1 MVENQKIK
9 KMKFFYC
16 LVTLLTGLLISLNAQ
31 TNTNLIAKSEEE
43 CKIDKSKVGNL
54 DSTDY
59 YMLYA
64 DELDSLLSVWYNG
77 SSANIVSFLEPSNEL
92 IDETLNL
99 DSLYAAR
106 LARIPSLFPLTY
118 NADVRKFIELYAV
131 RKRNFSGRILGL
143 TKIYFPL
150 FEEVLLKLDMPFEL
164 KNLAIIESALNPS
177 AVSRVG
183 ATGLWQFM
191 YPTGKMYGLEVNT
204 FIDERRD
211 PVKSTYAAANY
222 LKDLHKIYND
232 WELAL
237 AAYNCGPGNVNK
249 AIRRSGGKTSFWETY
264 NYLPKETR
272 GYVPAF
278 IAATYTMHYY
288 NEHGIVAIE
297 PDFPYAT
304 DTVMVH
310 KELHLQ
316 QIATVLGI
324 PLETIQKLN
333 PQYRRDIIPAVNT
346 AFPLV
351 LPIEQSLA
359 FDELRDSI
367 HAYNYDT
374 YLASF
379 KVVSYTPP
387 TTSLANNST
396 GNKKYH
402 TVQKGESL
410 SILSNRYGISVA
422 EIKYMNRIKTN
433 SIHPGQRLHIGYDG
447 SAEIQIAEKTDTNLK
462 QNTPTVLDSNNT
474 NLNVY
479 LASEGNMTKNQTQNQ
494 KTYRVNQGDTLWG
507 IAQKYPGITHHE
519 IIEYN
524 KLGENPK
531 IRPGQVLK
539 IPQTSN
545 TVN

>member
-1 MVENQKIK
+1 
-9 KMKFFYC
+9 MKFFYG
-16 LVTLLTGLLISLNAQ
+16 LVVLLTGLLFSLNAQ
-31 TNTNLIAKSEEE
+31 TNTNLLAKSEQD
-43 CKIDKSKVGNL
+43 CRIDKNKVENT

-59 YMLYA
+59 YMLIV
-64 DELDSLLSVWYNG
+64 DELDSLLSLWYNG
-77 SSANIVSFLEPSNEL
+77 SSANIVSFLEPSTEL
-92 IDETLNL
+92 VDDNQNL

-150 FEEVLLKLDMPFEL
+150 FEEVLLKLDVPLEL

-191 YPTGKMYGLEVNT
+191 YPTGKMYGLEVNS

-249 AIRRSGGKTSFWETY
+249 AIRRSGGKKNFWEIY
-264 NYLPKETR
+264 DFLPKETR

-297 PDFPYAT
+297 PDFPLAT
-304 DTVMVH
+304 DTVMIH
-310 KELHLQ
+310 KEIHLQ

-346 AFPLV
+346 AFPLI
-351 LPIEQSLA
+351 LPIQQSLA

-387 TTSLANNST
+387 ATNLAKT
-396 GNKKYH
+396 GAGNKKYH

-410 SILSNRYGISVA
+410 NILSNKYGISVA
-422 EIKYMNRIKTN
+422 EIKYMNKIKST

-462 QNTPTVLDSNNT
+462 PNTPVVLDSNNT
-474 NLNVY
+474 KLNMQ
-479 LASEGNMTKNQTQNQ
+479 LASEGNMSKIQAQSS

-524 KLGENPK
+524 NLGENPR

-545 TVN
+545 SIN

>member
-1 MVENQKIK
+1 
-9 KMKFFYC
+9 MKFFYC
-16 LVTLLTGLLISLNAQ
+16 IIIIFTGFLSPLSAQ
-31 TNTNLIAKSEEE
+31 INIQTSTPSGEE
-43 CKIDKSKVGNL
+43 CRVDKSILDNS

-59 YMLYA
+59 YTMITN
-64 DELDSLLSVWYNG
+64 ELDSLLSLWYNG
-77 SSANIVSFLEPSNEL
+77 SASNMVSFLEPVAASN
-92 IDETLNL
+92 DDNVNL

-106 LARIPSLFPLTY
+106 LARIPSLIPMTY
-118 NADVRKFIELYAV
+118 NADVRRYIDLYAV

-150 FEEVLLKLDMPFEL
+150 FEEVLDKYNMPMEL
-164 KNLAIIESALNPS
+164 KNLAIIESALNPN

-211 PVKSTYAAANY
+211 PVKSTIAAANY

-249 AIRRSGGKTSFWETY
+249 AIRRSGGKTSFWEIY

-379 KVVSYTPP
+379 KVVNYTPP
-387 TTSLANNST
+387 ATNLANNGT

-402 TVQKGESL
+402 TVQRGESL
-410 SILSNRYGISVA
+410 NILSNKYGISVA
-422 EIKYMNRIKTN
+422 EIKYMNRLKSS
-433 SIHPGQRLHIGYDG
+433 SIHPGQRLHIGYDS

-462 QNTPTVLDSNNT
+462 QNTPIVLDSNNT
-474 NLNVY
+474 NLNTQ
-479 LASEGNMTKNQTQNQ
+479 LASEGKIIKAQQGLQ
-494 KTYRVNQGDTLWG
+494 TYRVNQGDTLWS

-519 IIEYN
+519 IIKYN
-524 KLGENPK
+524 NLGENPK

-539 IPQTSN
+539 IPQTPNSTN
-545 TVN
+545 

>member
-1 MVENQKIK
+1 
-9 KMKFFYC
+9 MKFFYC
-16 LVTLLTGLLISLNAQ
+16 LITFLIGLLFNLNAQ
-31 TNTNLIAKSEEE
+31 INTNIATQSELE
-43 CKIDKSKVGNL
+43 CKVDKSKVENL
-54 DSTDY
+54 DSADY
-59 YMLYA
+59 YMVVA
-64 DELDSLLSVWYNG
+64 DELDSLLSLWYNG
-77 SSANIVSFLEPSNEL
+77 SSANMVSFMEPSTES
-92 IDETLNL
+92 IDKNINL
-99 DSLYAAR
+99 DSLYSAR
-106 LARIPSLFPLTY
+106 LANIPSLFPLTY
-118 NADVRKFIELYAV
+118 NSDVRKFIELYAV

-150 FEEVLLKLDMPFEL
+150 FEEILLKLDMPLEL

-211 PVKSTYAAANY
+211 PIKSTYAAANY

-249 AIRRSGGKTSFWETY
+249 AIRRSGGKTSFWEIY

-379 KVVSYTPP
+379 KVVNYTPP
-387 TTSLANNST
+387 ATNLANNGT

-402 TVQKGESL
+402 TVQRGESL
-410 SILSNRYGISVA
+410 NIVSNKYGISVA
-422 EIKYMNRIKTN
+422 EIKYMNRLKSS
-433 SIHPGQRLHIGYDG
+433 SIHPGQRLHIGYDS

-462 QNTPTVLDSNNT
+462 QNTPIVLDSNNT
-474 NLNVY
+474 NLNTQ
-479 LASEGNMTKNQTQNQ
+479 LASEGKIIKAQQGLQ
-494 KTYRVNQGDTLWG
+494 TYRVNQGDTLWS

-519 IIEYN
+519 IIKYN
-524 KLGENPK
+524 NLGENPK

-539 IPQTSN
+539 IPQTPNSTN
-545 TVN
+545 

>member
-1 MVENQKIK
+1 
-9 KMKFFYC
+9 MKFFYC
-16 LVTLLTGLLISLNAQ
+16 LATFLTGLLFSLNAQ
-31 TNTNLIAKSEEE
+31 INTNIESQSDLE
-43 CKIDKSKVGNL
+43 CKVDKSKIENL
-54 DSTDY
+54 DSADY
-59 YMLYA
+59 YMLVA
-64 DELDSLLSVWYNG
+64 DELDSLLSLWYNG
-77 SSANIVSFLEPSNEL
+77 SSDNMVSFMEPSTVPINNN
-92 IDETLNL
+92 INL

-106 LARIPSLFPLTY
+106 LANIPSLFPLTY
-118 NADVRKFIELYAV
+118 NSDVRKFIELYAV

-150 FEEVLLKLDMPFEL
+150 FEDILLKLDMPFEL

-211 PVKSTYAAANY
+211 PIKSTYAAANY

-249 AIRRSGGKTSFWETY
+249 AIRRSGGKTSFWGIY
-264 NYLPKETR
+264 KYLPKETR

-297 PDFPYAT
+297 PDFPLAT
-304 DTVMVH
+304 DTVMIH

-324 PLETIQKLN
+324 SLETIQKLN

-379 KVVSYTPP
+379 KVVNYTPP
-387 TTSLANNST
+387 AKKLAHNSA

-402 TVQKGESL
+402 TVRKGESL
-410 SILSNRYGISVA
+410 NIISNKYGISVA
-422 EIKYMNRIKTN
+422 EIKYMNKLKSN
-433 SIHPGQRLHIGYDG
+433 SIHPGQRLHTGYDD

-462 QNTPTVLDSNNT
+462 PNTPVVLDSSNT
-474 NLNVY
+474 NLNIQ
-479 LASEGNMTKNQTQNQ
+479 LASEGKTVKIQTQRPQ
-494 KTYRVNQGDTLWG
+494 TYRVTQGDTLWG
-507 IAQKYPGITHHE
+507 IAQKYPGVTHHQ

-524 KLGENPK
+524 NLGENPK

-545 TVN
+545 PTN

>member
-1 MVENQKIK
+1 
-9 KMKFFYC
+9 MKFFYC
-16 LVTLLTGLLISLNAQ
+16 IIIIFTGFLSPLSAQ
-31 TNTNLIAKSEEE
+31 INIQTSTPSGEE
-43 CKIDKSKVGNL
+43 CRVDKSILDNS

-59 YMLYA
+59 YTMITN
-64 DELDSLLSVWYNG
+64 ELDSLLSLWYNG
-77 SSANIVSFLEPSNEL
+77 SASNMVSFLEPVAASN
-92 IDETLNL
+92 DNNVNL

-106 LARIPSLFPLTY
+106 LARIPSLIPMTY
-118 NADVRKFIELYAV
+118 NADVRRYIELYAV

-150 FEEVLLKLDMPFEL
+150 FEEVLDKYNMPMEL
-164 KNLAIIESALNPS
+164 KNLAIIESALNPN

-249 AIRRSGGKTSFWETY
+249 AIRRSGGKKNFWGIY
-264 NYLPKETR
+264 DFLPRETR

-297 PDFPYAT
+297 PDFPLAT
-304 DTVMVH
+304 DTVMIH
-310 KELHLQ
+310 KEIHLQ

-402 TVQKGESL
+402 TVQRGESL
-410 SILSNRYGISVA
+410 NIVSNKYGISVA

-433 SIHPGQRLHIGYDG
+433 SIHPGQRLHIGYDS